1 MANRGSRALLVALM
15 LSTVVPAHAAPA
27 VPARVAIE
35 PAAMI
40 ALADTDPQRGHKGLY
55 RMVVKSAAKPSA
67 ITFLNSQTDYRAAG
81 DVTFSLSPA
90 VGAALAKRLG
100 RSPHEALVGRT
111 VTVEG
116 ILIRTAIVNTI
127 NQRAHGFNRWSYQ
140 VRIDQVA
147 QIREI
152 SG

>member
-1 MANRGSRALLVALM
+1 MTGRSVRALAVAIA
-15 LSTVVPAHAAPA
+15 LSAAVPAHAALVASPKTA
-27 VPARVAIE
+27 VE

-40 ALADTDPQRGHKGLY
+40 ALADADPRRGHKGLY

-90 VGAALAKRLG
+90 VAAALAKRLG
-100 RSPHEALVGRT
+100 KPPHEALVGRT

-116 ILIRTAIVNTI
+116 VLVRAAIVNTI
-127 NQRAHGFNRWSYQ
+127 NQRAHSFNRWSYQ
-140 VRIDQVA
+140 VRIEQVA